1 MLLSNKPIF
10 FNFLSYQNHNA
21 NRTENREHHLF
32 VFSIVFLFSFRA
44 SKFKLS
50 VKCLFVFFLEEQQ
63 IQYASTL
70 IEMLFF
76 FHVSRN

>member
-50 VKCLFVFFLEEQQ
+50 VKCLFVF
-63 IQYASTL
+63 S
-70 IEMLFF
+70 
-76 FHVSRN
+76 